1 MLIYLHNFKIRGEM
15 KKILI
20 AEDEKALALTL
31 YKKVSSLGYDCVQA
45 RDGEETLK
53 KFKSEKPDLVLLDVV
68 MPYKNGFEVLE
79 EIRIHEHSNVPV
91 IILSNL
97 GQNEDLRIAE
107 KLKVNEY
114 FIKSNISL
122 KELSTKIHELLS

>member
-1 MLIYLHNFKIRGEM
+1 M

-20 AEDEKALALTL
+20 AEDEKSLALTL
-31 YKKVSSLGYDCVQA
+31 YRKVSSLGYECIQA
-45 RDGEETLK
+45 RDGEETIK

-79 EIRIHEHSNVPV
+79 EIRIREHSTVPV

-97 GQNEDLRIAE
+97 GQNEDLRIGE
-107 KLKVNEY
+107 KLKANEY

-122 KELSTKIHELLS
+122 QELSTKIHELLS